1 VSEKQY
7 VRAFVAIELPPTITR
22 GLREIQRSL
31 QRSPSAGIRW
41 VPEGNIH
48 LTLKFLGDIPLSQV
62 PDISAVIERAAGS
75 TQPLRLEVV
84 GLGAFPG
91 RPQPRILWAGLG
103 GDTEPLASLA
113 NGIDA
118 ALAGLGF
125 PRENRPFTP
134 HLTLARVRPEVSP
147 AEIRSVGEAMASLRI
162 PAGLAFVADSV
173 SLMKSLLRPEGAC
186 YSRLATASL
195 ST

>member
-1 VSEKQY
+1 MSEKQY
-7 VRAFVAIELPPTITR
+7 ARAFVAIELPPTITR

-31 QRSPSAGIRW
+31 QRSTTAGIRW

-48 LTLKFLGDIPLSQV
+48 LTLKFLGDIPLSRV
-62 PDISAVIERAAGS
+62 PDIGAVIERAAGS
-75 TQPLRLEVV
+75 THPLRLEVV

-91 RPQPRILWAGLG
+91 WPQPRVLWAGLG

-118 ALAGLGF
+118 ALVDLGF

-147 AEIRSVGEAMASLRI
+147 AEIRSIGEAMASLRI